1 MISRVDEF
9 RQRARHCEQL
19 ALEAADVA
27 KRKFFQDLARQWRD
41 LASDAELLDRKRVM
55 TATTSTPDIHQQLF
69 NVRFGSKADMC
80 SAKRHVRFTPESG
93 HVQRTS

>member
-9 RQRARHCEQL
+9 RQRAKHCDEL

-41 LASDAELLDRKRVM
+41 LAGDAELLDRKRVM
-55 TATTSTPDIHQQLF
+55 TATTSTLDIHQQLF
-69 NVRFGSKADMC
+69 NVRFGSKADVC
-80 SAKRHVRFTPESG
+80 SAKAMSALP
-93 HVQRTS
+93 Q